1 MVSFGFGF
9 SVDSDLG
16 EAFSGSGLG
25 DGIKGVLEPEPEL
38 AAVTAR
44 LFDASFWPETV
55 QFLYT
60 V

>member
-1 MVSFGFGF
+1 MFSFCFGF
-9 SVDSDLG
+9 SVDSGLG

-25 DGIKGVLEPEPEL
+25 DGTKGVLEPEPEL
-38 AAVTAR
+38 AAVTVR
-44 LFDASFWPETV
+44 LFAESFWPETV